1 MTPDPRIYTVAI
13 EWKDEYKVGVE
24 IIDRQHQRLIGV
36 LSRLHEARERGTLTH
51 DLLKTVIQDL
61 ETYVS
66 RHFVTEEELM
76 EIYGYPG
83 LEGQKRAHQE
93 FANKVK
99 ELRVLVMEGD
109 LTVMTVIFR
118 ILETWLENHIIK
130 EDRGIGP
137 FLNKKGLS

>member
-1 MTPDPRIYTVAI
+1 MAI

-24 IIDRQHQRLIGV
+24 IIDRQHQRLVGT
-36 LSRLHEARERGTLTH
+36 LSRLHQARNSGGLTH
-51 DLLKTVIQDL
+51 ELLKTVILDL
-61 ETYVS
+61 EGYVS

-93 FANKVK
+93 FADKVK

-109 LTVMTVIFR
+109 LTVMNVICR
-118 ILETWLENHIIK
+118 ILESWLENHIIK

-137 FLNKKGLS
+137 FLNAKGLR

>member
-1 MTPDPRIYTVAI
+1 
-13 EWKDEYKVGVE
+13 
-24 IIDRQHQRLIGV
+24 
-36 LSRLHEARERGTLTH
+36 
-51 DLLKTVIQDL
+51 
-61 ETYVS
+61 VS

-137 FLNKKGLS
+137 FLNKKGLKLNLKFKAAAT